1 MQNPE
6 NFFSDQEICMHF
18 DTGSDLFGGA
28 IIPPIFGNSLFVYP
42 THEEF
47 VKAENDQQNHY
58 VYTRGTNPTVEI
70 AEKKLAALEQGEQ
83 CKCFASGMAAIT
95 AAIFNSVKAGDHVLC
110 ISNIYKSTMD
120 LLTYLQKFGINHSVV
135 YSTVKKDIERAIM
148 PNTKLIYLENPTDL
162 NLKLVDLKVIG
173 DMARSCGVRTIID
186 NTWATPLFQKPLTY
200 GIDIVVHSASK
211 YLGGHSDLLGG
222 ALITSG
228 EVMKDLFNK
237 EYLLF
242 GGTMGPREASL
253 LLRGLQTLP
262 LRMKVH
268 QENAKQIAGFLSSH
282 PAVSRVNY
290 PGLRS
295 PRNTEINNQQLT
307 GFSGLLT
314 FELKIAN
321 YEAVKEVIN
330 KVRIFKIGVS
340 WGSFESLIMSPN
352 LSNNADNLIK
362 EHVSPGLIR
371 LSVGMEPA
379 EKLIADLE
387 QALDL

>member
-1 MQNPE
+1 M
-6 NFFSDQEICMHF
+6 
-18 DTGSDLFGGA
+18 
-28 IIPPIFGNSLFVYP
+28 
-42 THEEF
+42 
-47 VKAENDQQNHY
+47 DQQNHY

-70 AEKKLAALEQGEQ
+70 AEKKLAVLEQGEQ

-268 QENAKQIAGFLSSH
+268 QENAKQNASFLSSH

-290 PGLRS
+290 PGLHS

-314 FELKIAN
+314 FELKSAN
-321 YEAVKEVIN
+321 YEAVKTVIN

-352 LSNNADNLIK
+352 LGNNADNLIK
-362 EHVSPGLIR
+362 EHVSLGLIR

>member
-1 MQNPE
+1 MG
-6 NFFSDQEICMHF
+6 H
-18 DTGSDLFGGA
+18 
-28 IIPPIFGNSLFVYP
+28 
-42 THEEF
+42 
-47 VKAENDQQNHY
+47 
-58 VYTRGTNPTVEI
+58 
-70 AEKKLAALEQGEQ
+70 
-83 CKCFASGMAAIT
+83 
-95 AAIFNSVKAGDHVLC
+95 
-110 ISNIYKSTMD
+110 
-120 LLTYLQKFGINHSVV
+120 
-135 YSTVKKDIERAIM
+135 
-148 PNTKLIYLENPTDL
+148 
-162 NLKLVDLKVIG
+162 
-173 DMARSCGVRTIID
+173 
-186 NTWATPLFQKPLTY
+186 PLFQKPLTY

-242 GGTMGPREASL
+242 GGTMGRREASL